1 MVLIFLMD
9 ITLRQVRYFI
19 ATAESGQITKA
30 ALLCNVTQSSVT
42 IAIKGLEQQLGYKLF
57 VRESKGMHLT
67 TLGERFLRHCHSI
80 VRTVED
86 ATEAVPEEPSE
97 ISGVVKVGV
106 TDTIS
111 GYFLPPIW
119 RKLRRDYP
127 EITLEILEVSRQDL
141 EAGLLDDKFDV
152 AIMLTSNIR
161 HRDPFHYEELIA
173 SPRRLWVS
181 SRNSLAEKELV
192 SIHDLAEEDYILLT
206 MDEHETTMRNV
217 WQQHGFTPNITF
229 RSHTMEALRSM
240 VANDMGVAILSD
252 MVYRSWS
259 LEGRP
264 IVKKDL
270 IEEIP
275 SMNTGMTW
283 RRGKKLSN
291 AATTFLSFL
300 RSDVLS
306 GRD

>member
-1 MVLIFLMD
+1 MVLIFSMD
-9 ITLRQVRYFI
+9 ITLRQIRYFI
-19 ATAESGQITKA
+19 ATAETGQISRA
-30 ALLCNVTQSSVT
+30 ALVCNVTQSSVT
-42 IAIKGLEQQLGYKLF
+42 TAIKGLEEQLGYKLF
-57 VRESKGMHLT
+57 VRQSKGMHVT
-67 TLGERFLRHCHSI
+67 ALGERFLRHCHSI

-86 ATEAVPEEPSE
+86 ATEAVPDEPSE
-97 ISGVVKVGV
+97 VSGVVKVGV

-127 EITLEILEVSRQDL
+127 EIILEVLEVSRAEL
-141 EAGLLDDKFDV
+141 EAGLLDDNFDI

-181 SRNSLAEKELV
+181 SRHPLAEQDQV
-192 SIHDLAEEDYILLT
+192 SIHDLATEDYILLT
-206 MDEHETTMRNV
+206 MDEHESTMGNV
-217 WQQHGFTPNITF
+217 WDLHDFKPNITF

-270 IEEIP
+270 IEDIP

-283 RRGKKLSN
+283 RRGRKLSD
-291 AATTFLSFL
+291 AASTFLTFL
-300 RSDVLS
+300 RSEVVA
-306 GRD
+306 GRE